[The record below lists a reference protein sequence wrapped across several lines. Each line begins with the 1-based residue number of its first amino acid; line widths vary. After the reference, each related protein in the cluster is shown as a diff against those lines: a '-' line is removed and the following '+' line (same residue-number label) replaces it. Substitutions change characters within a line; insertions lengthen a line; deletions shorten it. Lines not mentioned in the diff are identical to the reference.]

1 MNKQIKEKTRNI
13 YLDNSATTRV
23 EPEVK
28 KEMDFYYE
36 EVYGNPGSFHSLG
49 LKAKK
54 SLKDAR
60 NRIAN
65 ILSAKPKEIIFT
77 GGGTESINLAI
88 KGLAE
93 VQPKE
98 KNHIIT
104 TTIEHH
110 AVLDT
115 CEYLEKKGF
124 KVTYL
129 NVDKQGILDPED
141 LKKAIKKETFLV
153 SIMYANNEVGTIQDI
168 KKISSICKEKNVKF
182 HTDACQASLYLDINV
197 NNLGIDMMSLNASKT
212 RGPKGVGLLYVR
224 SSSILKLEPLI
235 HGGGQERGLRSGT
248 ENLQGIMGFAKALEL
263 AEKNKEKESKRLTI
277 LRNRLIKGIKE
288 NTPKTF
294 LNGHPAKRLPNN
306 VNISFLDIEGESILL
321 YLDAKGIY
329 ASSGSACTSKTLDPS
344 HVILALGVP
353 YEIAHG
359 SIRFTLGKETT
370 EQDIDYVVKVLPPIV
385 KHLRE
390 ISPFKLDE
398 KEIRKKMELVI

>member
-1 MNKQIKEKTRNI
+1 
-13 YLDNSATTRV
+13 
-23 EPEVK
+23 
-28 KEMDFYYE
+28 
-36 EVYGNPGSFHSLG
+36 
-49 LKAKK
+49 
-54 SLKDAR
+54 
-60 NRIAN
+60 
-65 ILSAKPKEIIFT
+65 
-77 GGGTESINLAI
+77 
-88 KGLAE
+88 
-93 VQPKE
+93 
-98 KNHIIT
+98 
-104 TTIEHH
+104 
-110 AVLDT
+110 
-115 CEYLEKKGF
+115 
-124 KVTYL
+124 
-129 NVDKQGILDPED
+129 
-141 LKKAIKKETFLV
+141 
-153 SIMYANNEVGTIQDI
+153 
-168 KKISSICKEKNVKF
+168 
-182 HTDACQASLYLDINV
+182 
-197 NNLGIDMMSLNASKT
+197 MMSLNASKT